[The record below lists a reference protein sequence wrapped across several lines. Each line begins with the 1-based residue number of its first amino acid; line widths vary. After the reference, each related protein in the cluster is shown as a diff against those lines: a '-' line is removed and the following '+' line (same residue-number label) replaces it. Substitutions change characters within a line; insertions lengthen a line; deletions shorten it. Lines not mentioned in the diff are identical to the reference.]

1 MTTTKPAILCVD
13 DEPRVL
19 EGMQRNLRKKFRV
32 TTALGPQ
39 EGLQKLA
46 DGGPF
51 AVVVSDMK
59 MPTMNGAELLELV
72 RERSPQSTRVLLTG
86 QSSMEDAIAAVNRG
100 AIFRFLTKPCPPPE
114 LVDALEQ
121 AAEQHRL
128 LTVER
133 ELLDKTLKG
142 AVRVL
147 VEALGLVNPMAFG
160 RAQRLQRYV
169 AHVVHELGLA
179 GGWRYEVAAMLSQLG
194 CMTLPGELIEKV
206 YVGQELDAREQEA
219 WHRHPELAANLI
231 LSLIHI

>member
-133 ELLDKTLKG
+133 ELLDKTLKE
-142 AVRVL
+142 
-147 VEALGLVNPMAFG
+147 EARQAE
-160 RAQRLQRYV
+160 Q
-169 AHVVHELGLA
+169 
-179 GGWRYEVAAMLSQLG
+179 
-194 CMTLPGELIEKV
+194 TGEP
-206 YVGQELDAREQEA
+206 A
-219 WHRHPELAANLI
+219 
-231 LSLIHI
+231 